1 MSGFLATRTRSGF
14 MKEGPGFV
22 DPYRDIGRHFSPSLR
37 PLCIIN
43 SVEVTKNGSD
53 RVAQMTDQSGLGNHF
68 VQATDADKPL
78 WVANQ
83 LNGFPIIR
91 FTKGDTEFLEN
102 MSPFLVTPAPATL
115 FLVAKSLFD
124 PGTPVTQTHGS
135 WSYESGSITNFP
147 DSSNVW
153 QEGFGTSARKSMG
166 AASGTPI
173 ISWGVITVQARTSRW
188 RCAHQETTMLHT
200 TTNTC
205 QWTTAAGTGFRIGR
219 AYNTTYGSIEL
230 AELRIYPGYMPLD
243 QLTRITKAL
252 RTKYAL

>member
-102 MSPFLVTPAPATL
+102 MSPFLVTPAPATQ
-115 FLVAKSLFD
+115 VASRTS
-124 PGTPVTQTHGS
+124 PTRATYGRRA
-135 WSYESGSITNFP
+135 
-147 DSSNVW
+147 
-153 QEGFGTSARKSMG
+153 SARVLVR
-166 AASGTPI
+166 A
-173 ISWGVITVQARTSRW
+173 WGQPRAPR
-188 RCAHQETTMLHT
+188 LL
-200 TTNTC
+200 
-205 QWTTAAGTGFRIGR
+205 AGV
-219 AYNTTYGSIEL
+219 
-230 AELRIYPGYMPLD
+230 
-243 QLTRITKAL
+243 
-252 RTKYAL
+252 